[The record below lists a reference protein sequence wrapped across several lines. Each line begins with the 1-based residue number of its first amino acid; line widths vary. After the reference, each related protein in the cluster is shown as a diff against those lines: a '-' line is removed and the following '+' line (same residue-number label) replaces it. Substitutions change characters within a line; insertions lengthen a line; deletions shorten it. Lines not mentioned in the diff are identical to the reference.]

1 MKPVPE
7 PIKNASTDLNRVF
20 KLEDQKFKIE
30 EIEDTKYGI
39 KKENLP
45 EDETILK
52 TEDNLTKTEHVEPKV
67 EDLLHCY
74 GLL

>member
-7 PIKNASTDLNRVF
+7 PIKNASMDLNRVF

-39 KKENLP
+39 KKE
-45 EDETILK
+45 TCQK
-52 TEDNLTKTEHVEPKV
+52 TKL
-67 EDLLHCY
+67 Y
-74 GLL
+74 